1 MDHSER
7 HVPRLTATSDA
18 LEYRLAGA
26 HEGSLLRI
34 STRFPTATAADA
46 DEAAA
51 VRRLQVAATE
61 RAAAIKNR
69 DPEMAAMLGDYGY
82 ERAFTGPEVHA
93 VAIAVIARRS
103 RIVGV
108 DGHGVRAADE
118 DVLAG
123 LLEADVP
130 IVASLLVESYL
141 RAVLAEGG
149 TR

>member
-1 MDHSER
+1 
-7 HVPRLTATSDA
+7 
-18 LEYRLAGA
+18 
-26 HEGSLLRI
+26 
-34 STRFPTATAADA
+34 
-46 DEAAA
+46 
-51 VRRLQVAATE
+51 
-61 RAAAIKNR
+61 
-69 DPEMAAMLGDYGY
+69 MLGDYGY
-82 ERAFTGPEVHA
+82 ERAFTEPEVHA

-141 RAVLAEGG
+141 RAVLAKVARADGG
-149 TR
+149 ALIAGAYWRRRCSCCLHCIVCILFRRLGQSVLWAQCTITPVIVSREDRRL